1 MAASAEPMTMV
12 LVSSVSPEVA
22 APAAER
28 DQLHDQHGRRSA
40 EDQRGRGVR
49 TSPTAPRRSM
59 SLGDLLS
66 HRKDGVMSKPLVV
79 LRPAPQSVDRIFT
92 AEALAALEAAYE
104 VQVLDEARPDVEER
118 FDALLPRAFAIVGQP
133 DLPTERLDRA
143 PGCGRCSMSRATSS
157 PTSTTPPASPGAS
170 TSWAADRRT
179 PPRSPSTHSASPS
192 TWPAASRAR
201 TGPSA
206 PARERYVSPRPP
218 TRSCSPARPSV
229 WSASATWGGRCTGCC
244 CPSADAADLRPVAAR
259 LGHRRAGRHAEPAA
273 RAARDQRV
281 RLRAGHGYRRERAPA
296 RRRRAGPG
304 TSRGA
309 AGPGQP
315 GRGVDYER
323 PAAPGGR
330 RPVPGRRRRLAD
342 EPVPPDHPAR
352 SLEDLVLSA
361 HRAAASRLP
370 FARSATWWSTIW
382 PRSPAACR
390 RCGCR
395 WPAGSWSPATAI
407 RPVT

>member
-1 MAASAEPMTMV
+1 
-12 LVSSVSPEVA
+12 
-22 APAAER
+22 
-28 DQLHDQHGRRSA
+28 
-40 EDQRGRGVR
+40 
-49 TSPTAPRRSM
+49 
-59 SLGDLLS
+59 
-66 HRKDGVMSKPLVV
+66 
-79 LRPAPQSVDRIFT
+79 
-92 AEALAALEAAYE
+92 

-143 PGCGRCSMSRATSS
+143 PGLRALLNVEGNFFPNVDYATCFARGVHVLGCGPAYAT
-157 PTSTTPPASPGAS
+157 AVAEY
-170 TSWAADRRT
+170 
-179 PPRSPSTHSASPS
+179 
-192 TWPAASRAR
+192 ASR
-201 TGPSA
+201 
-206 PARERYVSPRPP
+206 PRPRP
-218 TRSCSPARPSV
+218 GPRHLAR
-229 WSASATWGGRCTGCC
+229 GR
-244 CPSADAADLRPVAAR
+244 AF
-259 LGHRRAGRHAEPAA
+259 
-273 RAARDQRV
+273 
-281 RLRAGHGYRRERAPA
+281 
-296 RRRRAGPG
+296 RAGPRALRLRLDRRLDPAHRRG
-304 TSRGA
+304 RRSGRLRQPGAGA
-309 AGPGQP
+309 APAAAALRPTLRIYDPWLPDSVIAEQGGTPSPLPELLEISEFVFVLATVTAESEHLLGDAELDGYVP
-315 GRGVDYER
+315 GRGWSWSAGPRCRLRR